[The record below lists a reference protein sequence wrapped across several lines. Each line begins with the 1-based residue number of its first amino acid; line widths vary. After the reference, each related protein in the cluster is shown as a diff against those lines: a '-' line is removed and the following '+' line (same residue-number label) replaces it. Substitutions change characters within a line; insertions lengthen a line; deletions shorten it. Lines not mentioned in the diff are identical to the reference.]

1 MAEPRALTV
10 PQRAAQARGRELR
23 RLLADPLVLIAA
35 LAIQALLLIFIVWP
49 LIRVVVVSATRD
61 GVISF
66 DVYREQLRSW
76 YVQRAIW
83 NSLLVG
89 VLTAAASVAVGF
101 AYAYTLARTAA
112 PLKRLLHILAIL
124 PIVSPPFVSSIAII
138 LLFGRGGIITSGL
151 LGLQDF
157 NIYGLKGLL
166 LAQVMTFAP
175 VAYLVLRGVLEGI
188 DPTLED
194 AALNLGS
201 ARWTTFRRVLLPLAV
216 PGITSA
222 FLVVFIE
229 SLADFGNPLLLAG
242 SAFPVLSVQA
252 YLQITGMF
260 NLQAGAALSVLLL
273 IPSVGAFLA
282 YRAAIGRRRYVTV
295 TGKPGRSS
303 LKATSPLATWLLFGV
318 AGLVAAVVVM
328 FYGVILVGAL
338 ARTWGVDNR
347 PSLEALHYVLSV
359 GADTIKDTL
368 TIAVVSTPVSG
379 LLGMV
384 IAFLVVR
391 KRFPGRG
398 SLELTSLLN
407 FALPGTVVGIGYILA
422 FNQRPLLLTG
432 TMLIL
437 VACFVFRYVP
447 VGIQSGMAVL
457 RQIDPAIEEAAQNLG
472 ASSAVTFWRVTLP
485 LIRPAFFSALV
496 FAFVRAMTA
505 ISAAVFLVSANWNLM
520 TVQILSEIGSGRYNA
535 AAAYSMILLAMVVA
549 AIGVIGL
556 LLRRGYSPVQGRF
569 L

>member
-1 MAEPRALTV
+1 MAGSETVAGRAV
-10 PQRAAQARGRELR
+10 RQRVDLR
-23 RLLADPLVLIAA
+23 RLLADPVVLATA
-35 LAIQALLLIFIVWP
+35 VAIQILLLVFIVWP
-49 LIRVVVVSATRD
+49 LVRVAVVSVVRD
-61 GVISF
+61 GAPSF
-66 DVYREQLRSW
+66 TAYEEQLRSW
-76 YVQRAIW
+76 YVQRAVW

-89 VLTAAASVAVGF
+89 VLTAGVSSVLGF
-101 AYAYTLARTAA
+101 AYAYTLVRTAV
-112 PLKRLLHILAIL
+112 PLKRLLHVLAIL

-138 LLFGRGGIITSGL
+138 LLFGRGGVITSGL
-151 LGLQDF
+151 LGLRDF
-157 NIYGLKGLL
+157 NIYGFKGLL

-194 AALNLGS
+194 AALNLG
-201 ARWTTFRRVLLPLAV
+201 APRLTVFRRVTMPLAV
-216 PGITSA
+216 PGLAGA

-242 SAFPVLSVQA
+242 SAFPILSVQA

-273 IPSVGAFLA
+273 VPSIAAFFA
-282 YRAAIGRRRYVTV
+282 YRAIIGRRRYVTV

-303 LKATSPLATWLLFGV
+303 LKATSAAATWVLFAV
-318 AGLVAAVVVM
+318 TAAVAAVVVM
-328 FYGVILVGAL
+328 FYAVIVVGAL

-347 PSLEALHYVLSV
+347 PSLEALRYVLSV
-359 GADTIKDTL
+359 GRETITDTL
-368 TIAVVSTPVSG
+368 AIAVTSTPVSG
-379 LLGMV
+379 LLGMI
-384 IAFLVVR
+384 IAFLIVR

-398 SLELTSLLN
+398 TLELTSLLN

-432 TMLIL
+432 TMAIL

-447 VGIQSGMAVL
+447 VGIQSGIAVL
-457 RQIDPAIEEAAQNLG
+457 RQIDPSIEEAAQNLG
-472 ASSAVTFWRVTLP
+472 ASSAQTFRRVTLP
-485 LIRPAFFSALV
+485 LVRPAFFSALV

-520 TVQILSEIGSGRYNA
+520 TVQILSEVGSGRYNA
-535 AAAYSMILLAMVVA
+535 AAAYSIVLLAIVVA

>member
-1 MAEPRALTV
+1 MAGTEIVIASSSRKGGAV
-10 PQRAAQARGRELR
+10 Q
-23 RLLADPLVLIAA
+23 RLLADPLVLAAA
-35 LAIQALLLIFIVWP
+35 LVIQALLLLFIVWP
-49 LIRVVVVSATRD
+49 LIRVVVVSVTRD
-61 GVISF
+61 GVVSLGA
-66 DVYREQLRSW
+66 YEEQLRSW
-76 YVQRAIW
+76 YVQRAVW

-89 VLTAAASVAVGF
+89 VCTAAVSVGLGF
-101 AYAYTLARTAA
+101 VYAYTLVRTTV
-112 PLKRLLHILAIL
+112 PFKRVLHLLAIL

-138 LLFGRGGIITSGL
+138 LLFGRGGVITAGL

-157 NIYGLKGLL
+157 TIYGFKGLL

-194 AALNLGS
+194 AALDLGA
-201 ARWTTFRRVLLPLAV
+201 ARWTVFRRVTLPLAV

-260 NLQAGAALSVLLL
+260 NLQAGAALAVLLL
-273 IPSVGAFLA
+273 IPSVGAFLV
-282 YRAAIGRRRYVTV
+282 YRAIVGRRRYVTV

-303 LKATSPLATWLLFGV
+303 LKVTSPAATWLLFGV
-318 AGLVAAVVVM
+318 TLAVAALVVM
-328 FYGVILVGAL
+328 FYTVILVGAL

-347 PSLEALHYVLSV
+347 PSLEALRYVLTV
-359 GADTIKDTL
+359 GTDTIKDTL
-368 TIAVVSTPVSG
+368 AIAVVATPISG

-384 IAFLVVR
+384 VAYLVVR

-398 SLELTSLLN
+398 ALELTSLLN

-447 VGIQSGMAVL
+447 VGIQSGIAVL

-472 ASSAVTFWRVTLP
+472 ASSAQTFRRVTLP
-485 LIRPAFFSALV
+485 LLRPAFFSALV

-520 TVQILSEIGSGRYNA
+520 TVQILSEVGSGRYNA
-535 AAAYSMILLAMVVA
+535 AAAYSIVLLTIVVA

-556 LLRRGYSPVQGRF
+556 ALRRGYSPVQGRF

>member
-1 MAEPRALTV
+1 MIAQGAAPGHPARPRGAW
-10 PQRAAQARGRELR
+10 R
-23 RLLADPLVLIAA
+23 RLAADPAVLAAA
-35 LAIQALLLIFIVWP
+35 LAIQVLLLVFIVWP
-49 LIRVVVVSATRD
+49 LVRVVVVSLTPGGLWSTAA
-61 GVISF
+61 
-66 DVYREQLRSW
+66 YAEQLRSW
-76 YVQRAIW
+76 YIQRAVV

-89 VLTAAASVAVGF
+89 VLTAGVSVVLGF
-101 AYAYTLARTAA
+101 AYAYTLVRTAV
-112 PLKRLLHILAIL
+112 PLRRLLHLLAIL

-138 LLFGRGGIITSGL
+138 LLFGRGGIITSGV

-157 NIYGLKGLL
+157 NIYGFKGLL

-175 VAYLVLRGVLEGI
+175 VAYLILRGVLEGI

-194 AALNLGS
+194 AALNLG
-201 ARWTTFRRVLLPLAV
+201 AGRLTVFRRVLLPLAT
-216 PGITSA
+216 PGIASA

-242 SAFPVLSVQA
+242 SAFPILSVQA

-260 NLQAGAALSVLLL
+260 NLPAGAALSVLLL
-273 IPSVGAFLA
+273 APSIAAFLI
-282 YRAAIGRRRYVTV
+282 YRAIVGRRRYVTI

-303 LKATSPLATWLLFGV
+303 LKATSPLTTGLLFATTALM
-318 AGLVAAVVVM
+318 AGLVVLFYAVIAA
-328 FYGVILVGAL
+328 GAL

-347 PSLEALHYVLSV
+347 PSLDALRYVLSV
-359 GADTIKDTL
+359 GGETIRDTL
-368 TIAVVSTPVSG
+368 TIAVTATPVSG

-384 IAFLVVR
+384 VAFLVVR
-391 KRFPGRG
+391 RRFPGRG
-398 SLELTSLLN
+398 VLEMTSLLN

-447 VGIQSGMAVL
+447 VGIQSGIAVL

-472 ASSAVTFWRVTLP
+472 ASSALTFRRVTLP
-485 LIRPAFFSALV
+485 LVRPAFFSALV

-520 TVQILSEIGSGRYNA
+520 TVQILSEVGSGRYNA
-535 AAAYSMILLAMVVA
+535 AAAYSMVLLAIVVA
-549 AIGVIGL
+549 AIAAIGL

>member
-1 MAEPRALTV
+1 MAESGALTG
-10 PQRAAQARGRELR
+10 RAARQRVELR
-23 RLLADPLVLIAA
+23 RLLADPLVLAA
-35 LAIQALLLIFIVWP
+35 AIGIQLLLLVFIVWP
-49 LIRVVVVSATRD
+49 LVRVAIVSVVRD
-61 GVISF
+61 GVPSF
-66 DVYREQLRSW
+66 TAYQEQVRSW
-76 YVQRAIW
+76 YVQRALW

-89 VLTAAASVAVGF
+89 VLTAGISIVLGF
-101 AYAYTLARTAA
+101 VYAYTLVRTAV
-112 PLKRLLHILAIL
+112 PLKRLLHVLAIL

-151 LGLQDF
+151 LGLRDF
-157 NIYGLKGLL
+157 NIYGFKGLL

-194 AALNLGS
+194 AALNLGA
-201 ARWTTFRRVLLPLAV
+201 ARLSVFRRVTLPLAV
-216 PGITSA
+216 PGLAGA

-242 SAFPVLSVQA
+242 SAFPILSVQA

-273 IPSVGAFLA
+273 VPSIAAFLA
-282 YRAAIGRRRYVTV
+282 YRAVIGRRRYVTV

-303 LKATSPLATWLLFGV
+303 LKATSPAATWVLF
-318 AGLVAAVVVM
+318 ATTAATAAVVIM
-328 FYGVILVGAL
+328 FYAVIVVGAL

-347 PSLEALHYVLSV
+347 PSLEALRYVLSV
-359 GADTIKDTL
+359 GRETIKDTL
-368 TIAVVSTPVSG
+368 AIAIASTPVSG
-379 LLGMV
+379 LLGMI
-384 IAFLVVR
+384 IAFLIVR

-398 SLELTSLLN
+398 TLELTSLLN

-432 TMLIL
+432 TMAIL
-437 VACFVFRYVP
+437 VACFIFRYVP
-447 VGIQSGMAVL
+447 VGIQSGIAVL
-457 RQIDPAIEEAAQNLG
+457 RQIDPSIEEAAQNLG
-472 ASSAVTFWRVTLP
+472 ASSAATFRRVTLP
-485 LIRPAFFSALV
+485 LVRPAFFSALV

-520 TVQILSEIGSGRYNA
+520 TVQILSEVGSGRYNA
-535 AAAYSMILLAMVVA
+535 AAAYSIVLLAIVVA

>member
-1 MAEPRALTV
+1 MAGARALM
-10 PQRAAQARGRELR
+10 PPPSRARSDWR
-23 RLLADPLVLIAA
+23 RLLADPLVLAA
-35 LAIQALLLIFIVWP
+35 AIAIQVLLLLFIVWP
-49 LIRVVVVSATRD
+49 LVRVFIVSFTRD
-61 GVISF
+61 GALALG
-66 DVYREQLRSW
+66 VYQDQLASW
-76 YVQRAIW
+76 YVRRAVW
-83 NSLLVG
+83 NSLMVG
-89 VLTAAASVAVGF
+89 ILTASASVVLGF
-101 AYAYTLARTAA
+101 AYAYTLVRTAV
-112 PLKRLLHILAIL
+112 PFKRLFHILAIL

-138 LLFGRGGIITSGL
+138 LLFGRGGVITSGL
-151 LGLQDF
+151 LRLHDF
-157 NIYGLKGLL
+157 NIYGFKGLM

-175 VAYLVLRGVLEGI
+175 VAYLVLRGILEGI

-194 AALNLGS
+194 AALNLG
-201 ARWTTFRRVLLPLAV
+201 APRRTVFSRVMLPLAV

-273 IPSVGAFLA
+273 IPSVAAFLI
-282 YRAAIGRRRYVTV
+282 YRAIIGRRRYVTV

-303 LKATSPLATWLLFGV
+303 LKATSPLATWLLFAAT
-318 AGLVAAVVVM
+318 AGLAGMVVL
-328 FYGVILVGAL
+328 FYSVIVVGAL

-347 PSLEALHYVLSV
+347 PSLEALHYVLS
-359 GADTIKDTL
+359 GGLETIKDTL
-368 TIAVVSTPVSG
+368 IIAVTSTPISG
-379 LLGMV
+379 LLGMI

-398 SLELTSLLN
+398 ALELTSLLN

-432 TMLIL
+432 TMTVL

-447 VGIQSGMAVL
+447 VGIQSGIAVL
-457 RQIDPAIEEAAQNLG
+457 RQIDPSIEEAAQNLG
-472 ASSAVTFWRVTLP
+472 ASSALTFRRVTLP

-520 TVQILSEIGSGRYNA
+520 TVQILSEVGSGRYNA
-535 AAAYSMILLAMVVA
+535 AAAYSLVLLAIVVA

>member
-1 MAEPRALTV
+1 MAEAGALTAGP
-10 PQRAAQARGRELR
+10 PQRSQEWR
-23 RLLADPLVLIAA
+23 RLLADPMVLLAAVLIQVA
-35 LAIQALLLIFIVWP
+35 LLIFIVWP
-49 LIRVVVVSATRD
+49 LLRVLIVSLTPGGAFSLD
-61 GVISF
+61 A
-66 DVYREQLRSW
+66 YRAQLSSW
-76 YVQRAIW
+76 YVQRAVS

-101 AYAYTLARTAA
+101 AYAYTLVRTAV
-112 PLKRLLHILAIL
+112 PLRRLLHLLAIL

-151 LGLQDF
+151 LGLRDF
-157 NIYGLKGLL
+157 HIYGFKGLL

-194 AALNLGS
+194 AALNLG
-201 ARWTTFRRVLLPLAV
+201 AGRATVFRRVTLPLAV

-273 IPSVGAFLA
+273 LPSVAAFLL
-282 YRAAIGRRRYVTV
+282 YRLVVGRRRYVTV

-303 LKATSPLATWLLFGV
+303 LKATSPVATWILFGLT
-318 AGLVAAVVVM
+318 ALFASVVVM
-328 FYGVILVGAL
+328 FYAVIVVGAF

-347 PSLEALHYVLSV
+347 PSLEAMRYVVSV
-359 GADTIKDTL
+359 GWETIKDTL
-368 TIAVVSTPVSG
+368 AIAVTSTPISG
-379 LLGMV
+379 LLGMA

-391 KRFPGRG
+391 RRFPGRG
-398 SLELTSLLN
+398 GLELTSLLN

-432 TMLIL
+432 TMAIL

-447 VGIQSGMAVL
+447 VGIQAGIAVL

-472 ASSAVTFWRVTLP
+472 ASSALTFRRVTLP
-485 LIRPAFFSALV
+485 LVRPAFFSALV

-520 TVQILSEIGSGRYNA
+520 TVQILSEVGSGRYNA
-535 AAAYSMILLAMVVA
+535 AAAYSLVLLGIVVA
-549 AIGVIGL
+549 AIGTIGL
-556 LLRRGYSPVQGRF
+556 LLRGGYSPVQGRF

>member
-1 MAEPRALTV
+1 M
-10 PQRAAQARGRELR
+10 
-23 RLLADPLVLIAA
+23 LLAAA
-35 LAIQALLLIFIVWP
+35 LIQTALLIFIVWP
-49 LIRVVVVSATRD
+49 LVRVVIVSVTLKGEFSLDA
-61 GVISF
+61 
-66 DVYREQLRSW
+66 YQAQLRSW
-76 YVQRAIW
+76 YVQRAVF

-89 VLTAAASVAVGF
+89 VLTAGASVVLGF
-101 AYAYTLARTAA
+101 AYAYTLVRTAV
-112 PLKRLLHILAIL
+112 PFKRLFHLLAIL

-151 LGLQDF
+151 LGLMDF
-157 NIYGLKGLL
+157 NIYGFKGLL
-166 LAQVMTFAP
+166 LAQIMTFAP
-175 VAYLVLRGVLEGI
+175 VAYLVIRGVLEGI

-194 AALNLGS
+194 AGLNLG
-201 ARWTTFRRVLLPLAV
+201 AGRATVFRRVMLPLAV
-216 PGITSA
+216 PGIASA

-260 NLQAGAALSVLLL
+260 NLPAGAALSVLLL
-273 IPSVGAFLA
+273 IPSIAAFLV
-282 YRAAIGRRRYVTV
+282 YRAIVGRRRYITI

-303 LKATSPLATWLLFGV
+303 LKGTSRVATWMLFGV
-318 AGLVAAVVVM
+318 TTAVAVLVVLFYAVIV
-328 FYGVILVGAL
+328 VGAF
-338 ARTWGVDNR
+338 ARTWGVDNT
-347 PSLEALHYVLSV
+347 PSLEALRYVLSV
-359 GADTIKDTL
+359 GLKTIKDTL
-368 TIAVVSTPVSG
+368 IIAVVTTPISG
-379 LLGMV
+379 LLGMT

-391 KRFPGRG
+391 RRFPGRAG
-398 SLELTSLLN
+398 LELTSLLN
-407 FALPGTVVGIGYILA
+407 FALPGTVIGIGYILV

-432 TMLIL
+432 TMFIL

-447 VGIQSGMAVL
+447 VGIQAGIAVL

-472 ASSAVTFWRVTLP
+472 ASSALTFRRVTLP

-505 ISAAVFLVSANWNLM
+505 VSAAVFLVSADWNLM

-535 AAAYSMILLAMVVA
+535 AAAYSLVLVTIVVA
-549 AIGVIGL
+549 AVGMIGL
-556 LLRRGYSPVQGRF
+556 VLRGGYSPVQGRF

>member
-1 MAEPRALTV
+1 GAAPGHPARPRGAW
-10 PQRAAQARGRELR
+10 R
-23 RLLADPLVLIAA
+23 RLAADPAVLAAA
-35 LAIQALLLIFIVWP
+35 LAIQVLLLVFIVWP
-49 LIRVVVVSATRD
+49 LVRVVVVSLTPGGLWSTAA
-61 GVISF
+61 
-66 DVYREQLRSW
+66 YAEQLRSW
-76 YVQRAIW
+76 YIQRAVV

-89 VLTAAASVAVGF
+89 VLTAGVSVVLGF
-101 AYAYTLARTAA
+101 AYAYTLVRTAV
-112 PLKRLLHILAIL
+112 PLRRLLHLLAIL

-138 LLFGRGGIITSGL
+138 LLFGRGGIITSGV

-157 NIYGLKGLL
+157 NIYGFKGLL

-175 VAYLVLRGVLEGI
+175 VAYLILRGVLEGI

-194 AALNLGS
+194 AALNLG
-201 ARWTTFRRVLLPLAV
+201 AGRLTVFRRVLLPLAT
-216 PGITSA
+216 PGIASA

-242 SAFPVLSVQA
+242 SAFPILSVQA

-260 NLQAGAALSVLLL
+260 NLPAGAALSVLLL
-273 IPSVGAFLA
+273 APSIAAFLI
-282 YRAAIGRRRYVTV
+282 YRAIVGRRRYVTI

-303 LKATSPLATWLLFGV
+303 LKATSPLTTGLLFATTALM
-318 AGLVAAVVVM
+318 AGLVVLFYAVIAA
-328 FYGVILVGAL
+328 GAL

-347 PSLEALHYVLSV
+347 PSLDALRYVLSV
-359 GADTIKDTL
+359 GGETIRDTL
-368 TIAVVSTPVSG
+368 TIAVTATPVSG

-384 IAFLVVR
+384 VAFLVVR
-391 KRFPGRG
+391 RRFPGRG
-398 SLELTSLLN
+398 VLEMTSLLN

-447 VGIQSGMAVL
+447 VGIQSGIAVL

-472 ASSAVTFWRVTLP
+472 ASSALTFRRVTLP
-485 LIRPAFFSALV
+485 LVRPAFFSALV

-520 TVQILSEIGSGRYNA
+520 TVQILSEVGSGRYNA
-535 AAAYSMILLAMVVA
+535 AAAYSMVLLAIVVA
-549 AIGVIGL
+549 AIAAIGL

>member
-1 MAEPRALTV
+1 MAESGALTG
-10 PQRAAQARGRELR
+10 RAARQRVELR
-23 RLLADPLVLIAA
+23 RLLADPLVLAA
-35 LAIQALLLIFIVWP
+35 AIGIQLLLLVFIVWP
-49 LIRVVVVSATRD
+49 LVRVAIVSVVRD
-61 GVISF
+61 GVPSF
-66 DVYREQLRSW
+66 TVYQEQVRSW
-76 YVQRAIW
+76 YVQRALW

-89 VLTAAASVAVGF
+89 VLTAGISIVLGF
-101 AYAYTLARTAA
+101 VYAYTLVRTAV
-112 PLKRLLHILAIL
+112 PLKRLLHVLAIL

-151 LGLQDF
+151 LGLRDF
-157 NIYGLKGLL
+157 NIYGFKGLL

-194 AALNLGS
+194 AALNLGA
-201 ARWTTFRRVLLPLAV
+201 ARLSVFRRVTLPLAV
-216 PGITSA
+216 PGLAGA

-242 SAFPVLSVQA
+242 SAFPILSVQA

-273 IPSVGAFLA
+273 VPSIAAFLA
-282 YRAAIGRRRYVTV
+282 YRAVIGRRRYVTV

-303 LKATSPLATWLLFGV
+303 LKATSPAATWVLF
-318 AGLVAAVVVM
+318 ATTAATAAVVIM
-328 FYGVILVGAL
+328 FYAVIVVGAL

-347 PSLEALHYVLSV
+347 PSLEALRYVLSV
-359 GADTIKDTL
+359 GRETIKDTL
-368 TIAVVSTPVSG
+368 AIAITSTPVSG
-379 LLGMV
+379 LLGMI
-384 IAFLVVR
+384 IAFLIVR

-398 SLELTSLLN
+398 TLELTSLLN

-432 TMLIL
+432 TMAIL
-437 VACFVFRYVP
+437 VACFIFRYVP
-447 VGIQSGMAVL
+447 VGIQSGIAVL
-457 RQIDPAIEEAAQNLG
+457 RQIDPSIEEAAQNLG
-472 ASSAVTFWRVTLP
+472 ASSAATFRRVTLP
-485 LIRPAFFSALV
+485 LVRPAFFSALV

-520 TVQILSEIGSGRYNA
+520 TVQILSEVGSGRYNA
-535 AAAYSMILLAMVVA
+535 AAAYSIVLLAIVVA

>member
-1 MAEPRALTV
+1 MAGTDALITPHV
-10 PQRAAQARGRELR
+10 RKGSEIR
-23 RLLADPLVLIAA
+23 RLLADPLVLGV
-35 LAIQALLLIFIVWP
+35 AIVIQVLLLVFIVWP

-61 GVISF
+61 GLFSL
-66 DVYREQLRSW
+66 DAYAEQLRSW
-76 YVQRAIW
+76 YVQRAVW

-89 VLTAAASVAVGF
+89 VCTAAASVGLGF
-101 AYAYTLARTAA
+101 AYAYTLVRTAV
-112 PLKRLLHILAIL
+112 PLKRVLHVLAIL

-151 LGLQDF
+151 LGLRDF
-157 NIYGLKGLL
+157 NIYGFKGLL

-194 AALNLGS
+194 AALNLGA
-201 ARWTTFRRVLLPLAV
+201 ARSTVFRRVTLPLAV
-216 PGITSA
+216 PGVTSA

-260 NLQAGAALSVLLL
+260 NLRAGAALSVLLL
-273 IPSVGAFLA
+273 IPSVAAFLI
-282 YRAAIGRRRYVTV
+282 YRAIIGRRRYVTV

-303 LKATSPLATWLLFGV
+303 LKATSPGAKWLLFGV
-318 AGLVAAVVVM
+318 TLAVAALVVM
-328 FYGVILVGAL
+328 FYAVIVVGAL

-347 PSLEALHYVLSV
+347 PSLDALRYVLSV
-359 GADTIKDTL
+359 GMDTIKDTL
-368 TIAVVSTPVSG
+368 AIAVVSTPVSG
-379 LLGMV
+379 LLGMI

-398 SLELTSLLN
+398 ALELTSLLN

-432 TMLIL
+432 TMVIL
-437 VACFVFRYVP
+437 MACFVFRYVP
-447 VGIQSGMAVL
+447 VGIQSGIAVL

-472 ASSAVTFWRVTLP
+472 ASSALTFRRVTLP

-520 TVQILSEIGSGRYNA
+520 TVQILSEVGSGRYNA
-535 AAAYSMILLAMVVA
+535 AAAYSIVLLGIVIS
-549 AIGVIGL
+549 AIGIIGL

>member
-1 MAEPRALTV
+1 MDGSAALPAT
-10 PQRAAQARGRELR
+10 PSGSGAQLR
-23 RLLADPLVLIAA
+23 RLLADPMVLLAA
-35 LAIQALLLIFIVWP
+35 ILIQGALLVFIVWP
-49 LIRVVVVSATRD
+49 LVRVLIVSLTPGGVFSLEAYRD
-61 GVISF
+61 
-66 DVYREQLRSW
+66 QLRSW
-76 YVQRAIW
+76 YVQRAVL
-83 NSLLVG
+83 NSLVVG
-89 VLTAAASVAVGF
+89 TLTAAASVVLGF
-101 AYAYTLARTAA
+101 AYAYTVVRTAV
-112 PLKRLLHILAIL
+112 PMKRLFHILAIL

-138 LLFGRGGIITSGL
+138 LLFGRGGIVTSGL
-151 LGLQDF
+151 LGLRDF
-157 NIYGLKGLL
+157 NIYGFKGLL

-194 AALNLGS
+194 AALNLGA
-201 ARWTTFRRVLLPLAV
+201 ARLSVFRRVTLPLAV
-216 PGITSA
+216 PGLAGA

-242 SAFPVLSVQA
+242 SAFPILSVQA

-273 IPSVGAFLA
+273 VPSIAAFLA
-282 YRAAIGRRRYVTV
+282 YRAVIGRRRYVTV

-303 LKATSPLATWLLFGV
+303 LKATSPAATWVLF
-318 AGLVAAVVVM
+318 ATTAATAAVVIM
-328 FYGVILVGAL
+328 FYAVIVVGAL

-347 PSLEALHYVLSV
+347 PSLEALRYVLSV
-359 GADTIKDTL
+359 GRETIKDTL
-368 TIAVVSTPVSG
+368 AIAISSTPVSG
-379 LLGMV
+379 LLGMI
-384 IAFLVVR
+384 IAFLIVR

-398 SLELTSLLN
+398 TIELTSLLN

-432 TMLIL
+432 TMAIL
-437 VACFVFRYVP
+437 VACFIFRYVP
-447 VGIQSGMAVL
+447 VGIQSGIAVL
-457 RQIDPAIEEAAQNLG
+457 RQIDPSIEEAAQNLG
-472 ASSAVTFWRVTLP
+472 ASSAATFRRVTLP
-485 LIRPAFFSALV
+485 LVRPAFFSALV

-520 TVQILSEIGSGRYNA
+520 TVQILSEVGSGRYNA
-535 AAAYSMILLAMVVA
+535 AAAYSIVLLGIVIS
-549 AIGVIGL
+549 AIGIIGL

>member
-1 MAEPRALTV
+1 
-10 PQRAAQARGRELR
+10 
-23 RLLADPLVLIAA
+23 LAAA
-35 LAIQALLLIFIVWP
+35 LAIQVLLLVFIVWP
-49 LIRVVVVSATRD
+49 LVRVVVVSLTPGGLWSTAA
-61 GVISF
+61 
-66 DVYREQLRSW
+66 YAEQLRSW
-76 YVQRAIW
+76 YIQRAVV

-89 VLTAAASVAVGF
+89 VLTAGVSVVLGF
-101 AYAYTLARTAA
+101 AYAYTLVRTAV
-112 PLKRLLHILAIL
+112 PLRRLLHLLAIL

-138 LLFGRGGIITSGL
+138 LLFGRGGIITSGV

-157 NIYGLKGLL
+157 NIYGFKGLL

-175 VAYLVLRGVLEGI
+175 VAYLILRGVLEGI

-194 AALNLGS
+194 AALNLG
-201 ARWTTFRRVLLPLAV
+201 AGRLTVFRRVLLPLAT
-216 PGITSA
+216 PGIASA

-242 SAFPVLSVQA
+242 SAFPILSVQA

-260 NLQAGAALSVLLL
+260 NLPAGAALSVLLL
-273 IPSVGAFLA
+273 APSIAAFLI
-282 YRAAIGRRRYVTV
+282 YRAIVGRRRYVTI

-303 LKATSPLATWLLFGV
+303 LKATSPLTTGLLFATTALM
-318 AGLVAAVVVM
+318 AGLVVLFYAVIAA
-328 FYGVILVGAL
+328 GAL

-347 PSLEALHYVLSV
+347 PSLDALRYVLSV
-359 GADTIKDTL
+359 GGETIRDTL
-368 TIAVVSTPVSG
+368 TIAVTATPVSG

-384 IAFLVVR
+384 VAFLVVR
-391 KRFPGRG
+391 RRFPGRG
-398 SLELTSLLN
+398 VLEMTSLLN

-447 VGIQSGMAVL
+447 VGIQSGIAVL

-472 ASSAVTFWRVTLP
+472 ASSALTFRRVTLP
-485 LIRPAFFSALV
+485 LVRPAFFSALV

-520 TVQILSEIGSGRYNA
+520 TVQILSEVGSGRYNA
-535 AAAYSMILLAMVVA
+535 AAAYSMVLLAIVVA
-549 AIGVIGL
+549 AIAAIGL

>member
-1 MAEPRALTV
+1 MAGRDDLST
-10 PQRAAQARGRELR
+10 PQIRKGSEIR
-23 RLLADPLVLIAA
+23 RLLADPLVLGV
-35 LAIQALLLIFIVWP
+35 AIVIQVLLLLFIVWP
-49 LIRVVVVSATRD
+49 LLRVVAVSATRD
-61 GVISF
+61 GLFSL
-66 DVYREQLRSW
+66 DAYAEQLRSW
-76 YVQRAIW
+76 YVQRAVW

-89 VLTAAASVAVGF
+89 VCTAAASVGLGF
-101 AYAYTLARTAA
+101 AYAYTLVRTAV
-112 PLKRLLHILAIL
+112 PLKRLLHLLAIL

-138 LLFGRGGIITSGL
+138 LLFGRGGVITSGL

-157 NIYGLKGLL
+157 NIYGFKGLL
-166 LAQVMTFAP
+166 LAQVTTFAP

-194 AALNLGS
+194 AALNLGA
-201 ARWTTFRRVLLPLAV
+201 ARSTVFRRVTLPLAV

-260 NLQAGAALSVLLL
+260 NLRAGAALAVLLL
-273 IPSVGAFLA
+273 IPSVAAFLI
-282 YRAAIGRRRYVTV
+282 YRAIIGGRRYVTV

-303 LKATSPLATWLLFGV
+303 LKATSPGATWLLFGV
-318 AGLVAAVVVM
+318 TLAVAALVVM
-328 FYGVILVGAL
+328 FYAVIVVGAL

-347 PSLEALHYVLSV
+347 PSLDALRYVLNV
-359 GADTIKDTL
+359 GMDTIKDTL

-379 LLGMV
+379 LLGMI

-398 SLELTSLLN
+398 ALELTSLLN

-432 TMLIL
+432 TMAIL

-447 VGIQSGMAVL
+447 VGIQSGIAVL

-472 ASSAVTFWRVTLP
+472 ASSALTFRRVTLP

-520 TVQILSEIGSGRYNA
+520 TVQILSEVGSGRYNA
-535 AAAYSMILLAMVVA
+535 AAAYSIVLLGIVIS
-549 AIGVIGL
+549 AIGIIGL

>member
-1 MAEPRALTV
+1 MAGTDGLITPHVRKGSEI
-10 PQRAAQARGRELR
+10 R
-23 RLLADPLVLIAA
+23 RLLADPLVLGV
-35 LAIQALLLIFIVWP
+35 AIVIQVLLLVFIVWP
-49 LIRVVVVSATRD
+49 LLRVVVVSATRD
-61 GVISF
+61 GLFSL
-66 DVYREQLRSW
+66 DAYAEQLRSW
-76 YVQRAIW
+76 YVQRAVW

-89 VLTAAASVAVGF
+89 VCTAAASVGLGF
-101 AYAYTLARTAA
+101 AYAYTLVRTAV
-112 PLKRLLHILAIL
+112 PLKRVLHVLAIL

-151 LGLQDF
+151 LGLRDF
-157 NIYGLKGLL
+157 NIYGFKGLL

-194 AALNLGS
+194 AALNLGA
-201 ARWTTFRRVLLPLAV
+201 ARSTVFRRVTLPLAV
-216 PGITSA
+216 PGVTSA

-260 NLQAGAALSVLLL
+260 NLRAGAALSVLLL
-273 IPSVGAFLA
+273 IPSVAAFLI
-282 YRAAIGRRRYVTV
+282 YRAIIGRRRYVTV

-303 LKATSPLATWLLFGV
+303 LKATSPGAKWLLFGV
-318 AGLVAAVVVM
+318 TLAVAALVVM
-328 FYGVILVGAL
+328 FYAVIVVGAL

-347 PSLEALHYVLSV
+347 PSLDALRYVLSV
-359 GADTIKDTL
+359 GMDTIKDTL
-368 TIAVVSTPVSG
+368 AIAVVSTPVSG
-379 LLGMV
+379 LLGMI

-398 SLELTSLLN
+398 ALELTSLLN

-432 TMLIL
+432 TMVIL
-437 VACFVFRYVP
+437 MACFVFRYVP
-447 VGIQSGMAVL
+447 VGIQSGIAVL

-472 ASSAVTFWRVTLP
+472 ASSALTFRRVTLP

-520 TVQILSEIGSGRYNA
+520 TVQILSEVGSGRYNA
-535 AAAYSMILLAMVVA
+535 AAAYSIVLLGIVIS
-549 AIGVIGL
+549 AIGIIGL

>member
-1 MAEPRALTV
+1 MVGPSAVTSTTAARA
-10 PQRAAQARGRELR
+10 GGEIR
-23 RLLADPLVLIAA
+23 RLLADPLVLAAA
-35 LAIQALLLIFIVWP
+35 LAIQILLLIFIVWP
-49 LIRVVVVSATRD
+49 LVRVAYVSLVRGGELTLAA
-61 GVISF
+61 
-66 DVYREQLRSW
+66 YAAQLGSW
-76 YVQRAIW
+76 YVQRAVW

-89 VLTAAASVAVGF
+89 VLTAAASVIVGF
-101 AYAYTLARTAA
+101 AYAYTLVRTAV
-112 PLKRLLHILAIL
+112 PLKRVLHLLAIL

-138 LLFGRGGIITSGL
+138 LLFGRGGVITSGL

-157 NIYGLKGLL
+157 NIYGVKGLL

-194 AALNLGS
+194 AALNLGA
-201 ARWTTFRRVLLPLAV
+201 ARLTVFRRVTLPLAV

-273 IPSVGAFLA
+273 VPSVVAFLL
-282 YRAAIGRRRYVTV
+282 YRAIIGRRRFVTV

-303 LKATSPLATWLLFGV
+303 LKATSRAATWVLFAVTAAV
-318 AGLVAAVVVM
+318 AGVVVM
-328 FYGVILVGAL
+328 FYAVIVVGAL

-359 GADTIKDTL
+359 GGDTIKDTL
-368 TIAVVSTPVSG
+368 LIAVTSTPISG

-398 SLELTSLLN
+398 ALEMTSLLN

-447 VGIQSGMAVL
+447 VGIQSGIAVL
-457 RQIDPAIEEAAQNLG
+457 RQIDPSIEEAAQNLG
-472 ASSAVTFWRVTLP
+472 ASSAVTFRRVTLP

-505 ISAAVFLVSANWNLM
+505 ISAAIFLVSANWNLM
-520 TVQILSEIGSGRYNA
+520 TVQILSEVGSGRYNA
-535 AAAYSMILLAMVVA
+535 AAAYSLVLLAIVVA

>member
-1 MAEPRALTV
+1 MGPHD
-10 PQRAAQARGRELR
+10 AAGREPGRPRREWR
-23 RLLADPLVLIAA
+23 RLLADPVVLAVAA
-35 LAIQALLLIFIVWP
+35 AIQVLLLIFIVWP
-49 LIRVVVVSATRD
+49 LVRVVVVSLTPGGAWSA
-61 GVISF
+61 GA
-66 DVYREQLRSW
+66 YAEQLRSW
-76 YVQRAIW
+76 YIQRAVV
-83 NSLLVG
+83 NSLVVG
-89 VLTAAASVAVGF
+89 LLTAGASVVLGF
-101 AYAYTLARTAA
+101 AYAYTLVRTAV

-138 LLFGRGGIITSGL
+138 LLFGRGGVITSGL
-151 LGLQDF
+151 LGLRDF
-157 NIYGLKGLL
+157 TIYGFKGLL

-175 VAYLVLRGVLEGI
+175 VAYLILRGVLEGI

-194 AALNLGS
+194 AALNLGAS
-201 ARWTTFRRVLLPLAV
+201 RTTVFRRVMLPLAV

-242 SAFPVLSVQA
+242 SAFPILSVQA

-260 NLQAGAALSVLLL
+260 NLPAGAALSVLLL
-273 IPSVGAFLA
+273 IPSAAAFLV
-282 YRAAIGRRRYVTV
+282 YRVITGSRRYVTV

-303 LKATSPLATWLLFGV
+303 LKATSRLATWLLFGV
-318 AGLVAAVVVM
+318 TLLMAALVVM
-328 FYGVILVGAL
+328 FYAVITVGAL

-347 PSLEALHYVLSV
+347 PSLDALRYVLSV
-359 GADTIKDTL
+359 GGETIRDTL
-368 TIAVVSTPVSG
+368 AIAVTATPVSG

-398 SLELTSLLN
+398 ALELTSLLN

-422 FNQRPLLLTG
+422 FNQRPFLLTG

-447 VGIQSGMAVL
+447 VGIQSGIAVL

-472 ASSAVTFWRVTLP
+472 ASSALTFRRVTLP
-485 LIRPAFFSALV
+485 LVRPAFFSALV

-520 TVQILSEIGSGRYNA
+520 TVQILSEVGAGRYNA
-535 AAAYSMILLAMVVA
+535 AAAYSMVLLAIVVA
-549 AIGVIGL
+549 AIAAIGL
-556 LLRRGYSPVQGRF
+556 VLRRGYSPVQGRF

>member
-1 MAEPRALTV
+1 M
-10 PQRAAQARGRELR
+10 R
-23 RLLADPLVLIAA
+23 RLLADPLVLGAA
-35 LAIQALLLIFIVWP
+35 VTIQVLLLVFIVWP
-49 LIRVVVVSATRD
+49 LVRVAVVSLARD
-61 GVISF
+61 GALSL
-66 DVYREQLRSW
+66 DAYREQLRSW
-76 YVQRAIW
+76 YVQRAVW

-89 VLTAAASVAVGF
+89 ALTAAASIVLGF
-101 AYAYTLARTAA
+101 AYAYTLVRTAV
-112 PLKRLLHILAIL
+112 PFKRLFHILAIL

-138 LLFGRGGIITSGL
+138 LLFGRGGVITSGV

-157 NIYGLKGLL
+157 NIYGFKGLL

-175 VAYLVLRGVLEGI
+175 VAYLVLRGILEGI

-194 AALNLGS
+194 AALNLGA
-201 ARWTTFRRVLLPLAV
+201 ARLTVFRRVTLPLAV
-216 PGITSA
+216 PGLTSA

-260 NLQAGAALSVLLL
+260 NLRAGAALSVLLL
-273 IPSVGAFLA
+273 IPSIAAFLV
-282 YRAAIGRRRYVTV
+282 YRVVVGRRRYVTV

-303 LKATSPLATWLLFGV
+303 LKATSPAATWLLFGMT
-318 AGLVAAVVVM
+318 ASVAAVVVM
-328 FYGVILVGAL
+328 FYAVILVGAL

-347 PSLEALHYVLSV
+347 PSLDALRYVLSV
-359 GADTIKDTL
+359 GQDTIKDTL
-368 TIAVVSTPVSG
+368 VIAITSTPISG

-384 IAFLVVR
+384 IAFLIVR
-391 KRFPGRG
+391 RRFPGRS

-432 TMLIL
+432 TMFIL
-437 VACFVFRYVP
+437 MACFIFRYVP
-447 VGIQSGMAVL
+447 VGIQSGIAVL

-472 ASSAVTFWRVTLP
+472 ASSATTFRRVTLP
-485 LIRPAFFSALV
+485 LVRPAFFSALV

-520 TVQILSEIGSGRYNA
+520 TVQILSEVGSGRYNA
-535 AAAYSMILLAMVVA
+535 AAAYSIVLLAIVIA
-549 AIGVIGL
+549 AIAVIGL

>member
-1 MAEPRALTV
+1 MANARTLIAGPAPR
-10 PQRAAQARGRELR
+10 GSELR
-23 RLLADPLVLIAA
+23 RLLADPAVLLAAA
-35 LAIQALLLIFIVWP
+35 LIQAALLIFIVWP
-49 LIRVVVVSATRD
+49 LIRVIIVSVAPK
-61 GVISF
+61 GVFSLGAYQ
-66 DVYREQLRSW
+66 VQLRSW
-76 YVQRAIW
+76 YVQRAVV

-89 VLTAAASVAVGF
+89 ALTAAASVALGF
-101 AYAYTLARTAA
+101 AYAYTLVRTAV
-112 PLKRLLHILAIL
+112 PFKRAFHLMAIL

-151 LGLQDF
+151 LGLRDF
-157 NIYGLKGLL
+157 NIYGFKGLL
-166 LAQVMTFAP
+166 LAQIMTFAP
-175 VAYLVLRGVLEGI
+175 VAYLVLRGILEGI

-194 AALNLGS
+194 AGLNLGAGRS
-201 ARWTTFRRVLLPLAV
+201 TVFRRVTLPLAV
-216 PGITSA
+216 PGIASA

-273 IPSVGAFLA
+273 IPSVAAFLA
-282 YRAAIGRRRYVTV
+282 YRAIIGRRRYVTV

-303 LKATSPLATWLLFGV
+303 LKATSRLATWILFAV
-318 AGLVAAVVVM
+318 TTAVAAMVVL
-328 FYGVILVGAL
+328 FYSVIVVGAF
-338 ARTWGVDNR
+338 ARTWGVDNS
-347 PSLEALHYVLSV
+347 PSLDALRYVLSV
-359 GADTIKDTL
+359 GLKTIKDTL
-368 TIAVVSTPVSG
+368 VIAVFSTPVSG
-379 LLGMV
+379 LLGMT

-391 KRFPGRG
+391 RRFPGRG
-398 SLELTSLLN
+398 GLELTSLLN

-422 FNQRPLLLTG
+422 FNQRPLVLTG
-432 TMLIL
+432 TMVIL

-447 VGIQSGMAVL
+447 VGIQAGIAVL

-472 ASSAVTFWRVTLP
+472 ASSAWTFRRVTLP
-485 LIRPAFFSALV
+485 LVRPAFFSALV

-520 TVQILSEIGSGRYNA
+520 TVQILSEVGSGRYNA
-535 AAAYSMILLAMVVA
+535 AAAYSLVLLAIVVA
-549 AIGVIGL
+549 AVALIGL
-556 LLRRGYSPVQGRF
+556 LLRGGYSPVQGRF

>member
-1 MAEPRALTV
+1 MDGSTALPAT
-10 PQRAAQARGRELR
+10 PSGPGAQLR
-23 RLLADPLVLIAA
+23 RLLADPMVLLAA
-35 LAIQALLLIFIVWP
+35 ILIQGALLVFIVWP
-49 LIRVVVVSATRD
+49 LVRVLIVSLTPGGVFSLEAYRD
-61 GVISF
+61 
-66 DVYREQLRSW
+66 QLRSW
-76 YVQRAIW
+76 YVQRAVL
-83 NSLLVG
+83 NSLIVG
-89 VLTAAASVAVGF
+89 TLTAAASVVLGF
-101 AYAYTLARTAA
+101 AYAYTVVRTAV
-112 PLKRLLHILAIL
+112 PMKRLFHILAIL

-138 LLFGRGGIITSGL
+138 LLFGRGGIVTSGL
-151 LGLQDF
+151 LGLRDF
-157 NIYGLKGLL
+157 NIYGFKGLL

-194 AALNLGS
+194 AALNLGAS
-201 ARWTTFRRVLLPLAV
+201 RWTVFRRVLLPLAI
-216 PGITSA
+216 PGVVSA

-273 IPSVGAFLA
+273 LPSIGAFLL
-282 YRAAIGRRRYVTV
+282 YRAIIGRRRYVTV

-303 LKATSPLATWLLFGV
+303 LKATSPLATWLLF
-318 AGLVAAVVVM
+318 ASTAAVAAVVVM
-328 FYGVILVGAL
+328 FYAVIAAGAL
-338 ARTWGVDNR
+338 ARTWGVDNT
-347 PSLEALHYVLSV
+347 PTLDALRYVFSV
-359 GADTIKDTL
+359 GWETIKDTL
-368 TIAVVSTPVSG
+368 AIAVVSTPISG
-379 LLGMV
+379 MLGMT

-391 KRFPGRG
+391 RRFPGRAG
-398 SLELTSLLN
+398 LELTSLLN

-432 TMLIL
+432 TMFILI
-437 VACFVFRYVP
+437 ACFVFRYVP
-447 VGIQSGMAVL
+447 VGIQAGIAVL

-472 ASSAVTFWRVTLP
+472 ASSALTFRRVTLP
-485 LIRPAFFSALV
+485 LVRPAFFSALV

-520 TVQILSEIGSGRYNA
+520 TVQILSEVGSGRYNA
-535 AAAYSMILLAMVVA
+535 AAAYSLVLLAIVIA
-549 AIGVIGL
+549 AVGVIGL
-556 LLRRGYSPVQGRF
+556 VLRGGYSPVQGRF

>member
-1 MAEPRALTV
+1 MIAQEAAARRPARA
-10 PQRAAQARGRELR
+10 PGAWR
-23 RLLADPLVLIAA
+23 RLLADPVVPAA
-35 LAIQALLLIFIVWP
+35 AFAIQALLLVFIVWP
-49 LIRVVVVSATRD
+49 LVRVVVVSLTPG
-61 GVISF
+61 GVWSTAA
-66 DVYREQLRSW
+66 YAEQLRSW
-76 YVQRAIW
+76 YIQRAVV

-89 VLTAAASVAVGF
+89 LLTAAVSVVLGF
-101 AYAYTLARTAA
+101 AYAYTLVRTAV
-112 PLKRLLHILAIL
+112 PFRRLLHVLAIL

-157 NIYGLKGLL
+157 TIYGFKGLL

-194 AALNLGS
+194 AALNLG
-201 ARWTTFRRVLLPLAV
+201 ADRLTVFRRVVLPLAT
-216 PGITSA
+216 PGMASA

-242 SAFPVLSVQA
+242 SAFPILSVQA

-260 NLQAGAALSVLLL
+260 NLPAGAALSVLLL
-273 IPSVGAFLA
+273 VPSIAAFLL
-282 YRAAIGRRRYVTV
+282 YRAVVGRRRYVTI

-303 LKATSPLATWLLFGV
+303 LKATSPAATWLLFATTV
-318 AGLVAAVVVM
+318 LLAGLVVLFYAV
-328 FYGVILVGAL
+328 IAVGAL

-347 PSLEALHYVLSV
+347 PSLDALRYVLSV
-359 GADTIKDTL
+359 GGETIRDTL
-368 TIAVVSTPVSG
+368 TIAVTATPISG
-379 LLGMV
+379 VLGMV
-384 IAFLVVR
+384 VAFLVVR
-391 KRFPGRG
+391 RRFPGRG
-398 SLELTSLLN
+398 ALEMTSLLN

-432 TMLIL
+432 TMAIL

-447 VGIQSGMAVL
+447 VGIQSGIAVL

-472 ASSAVTFWRVTLP
+472 ASSALTFRRVTLP
-485 LIRPAFFSALV
+485 LVRPAFFSALV

-520 TVQILSEIGSGRYNA
+520 TVQILSEVGSGRYNA
-535 AAAYSMILLAMVVA
+535 AAAYSMVLLAIVVA
-549 AIGVIGL
+549 AIATIGL

>member
-1 MAEPRALTV
+1 MAGTLTT
-10 PQRAAQARGRELR
+10 PSAHPGREVR
-23 RLLADPLVLIAA
+23 RLLADPFVLGV
-35 LAIQALLLIFIVWP
+35 AISIQVLLLVFIVWP

-61 GVISF
+61 GF
-66 DVYREQLRSW
+66 FTLDAYRSQLQSW
-76 YVQRAIW
+76 YVQRAVW

-89 VLTAAASVAVGF
+89 VLTATVSVLVGF
-101 AYAYTLARTAA
+101 AYAYTLVRTAV
-112 PLKRLLHILAIL
+112 PFKRLLHILAIL

-194 AALNLGS
+194 AALNLGA
-201 ARWTTFRRVLLPLAV
+201 ARWTVFRRVTLPLAV

-260 NLQAGAALSVLLL
+260 NLRAGAALAVLLL
-273 IPSVGAFLA
+273 IPSVAAFLV
-282 YRAAIGRRRYVTV
+282 YRAIIGRRRYVTV

-303 LKATSPLATWLLFGV
+303 LKATSPGATWTLFGV
-318 AGLVAAVVVM
+318 TLSVAALVVM
-328 FYGVILVGAL
+328 FYAVILVGAL

-347 PSLEALHYVLSV
+347 PSLEALRYVLHV
-359 GADTIKDTL
+359 GMDTIKDTL
-368 TIAVVSTPVSG
+368 TIAVVSTPISG
-379 LLGMV
+379 LLGMI

-398 SLELTSLLN
+398 ALELTSLLN

-447 VGIQSGMAVL
+447 VGIQSGIAVL

-472 ASSAVTFWRVTLP
+472 ASSALTFRRVTLP
-485 LIRPAFFSALV
+485 LIRPAFFSGLV

-505 ISAAVFLVSANWNLM
+505 ISAAVFLVSAHWNLM
-520 TVQILSEIGSGRYNA
+520 TVQILSEVGSGRYNA
-535 AAAYSMILLAMVVA
+535 AAAYSIVLLAIVIT
-549 AIGVIGL
+549 AIGIIGV

>member
-1 MAEPRALTV
+1 MTV
-10 PQRAAQARGRELR
+10 SPGSAQARDRELR
-23 RLLADPLVLIAA
+23 RLLADPLVLIVA
-35 LAIQALLLIFIVWP
+35 LGIQALLLVFIVWP
-49 LIRVVVVSATRD
+49 LIRVVIVSATRD
-61 GVISF
+61 GVISLGA
-66 DVYREQLRSW
+66 YQEQLHSW

-101 AYAYTLARTAA
+101 AYAYTVVRTAV
-112 PLKRLLHILAIL
+112 PFKRLLHILLVL

-138 LLFGRGGIITSGL
+138 LLFGRGGVITSGL
-151 LGLQDF
+151 LGLRDF

-194 AALNLGS
+194 AALNLGAS
-201 ARWTTFRRVLLPLAV
+201 RWTVFRRVLLPLAV

-273 IPSVGAFLA
+273 IPSIGAFLA
-282 YRAAIGRRRYVTV
+282 HRALIGRRRYVTV
-295 TGKPGRSS
+295 TGRPGRSS
-303 LKATSPLATWLLFGV
+303 LKATSPLATWILIGITAVV
-318 AGLVAAVVVM
+318 AMVVVM
-328 FYGVILVGAL
+328 FYAVILTGAL
-338 ARTWGVDNR
+338 ARTWGVDHR

-368 TIAVVSTPVSG
+368 AIAVVSTPISG
-379 LLGMV
+379 LLAMV
-384 IAFLVVR
+384 TAFLVVR

-398 SLELTSLLN
+398 CLELISLLN

-422 FNQRPLLLTG
+422 FNQPPLLLTG
-432 TMLIL
+432 TMQIL
-437 VACFVFRYVP
+437 LACFVFRYVP
-447 VGIQSGMAVL
+447 VGIQSGIAVL
-457 RQIDPAIEEAAQNLG
+457 RQIDPTIEEAAQNLG
-472 ASSAVTFWRVTLP
+472 ASSALTFLRVTLP

-520 TVQILSEIGSGRYNA
+520 TVQILSEVGSGRYNV
-535 AAAYSMILLAMVVA
+535 AAAYSMILLALVVA

>member
-1 MAEPRALTV
+1 M
-10 PQRAAQARGRELR
+10 
-23 RLLADPLVLIAA
+23 LLAAA
-35 LAIQALLLIFIVWP
+35 LIQAALLIFIVWP
-49 LIRVVVVSATRD
+49 LVRVVIVSVTLKGEFSLDA
-61 GVISF
+61 
-66 DVYREQLRSW
+66 YQAQLRSW
-76 YVQRAIW
+76 YVQRAVL

-89 VLTAAASVAVGF
+89 VLTAGASVALGF
-101 AYAYTLARTAA
+101 AYAYTLVRTAV
-112 PLKRLLHILAIL
+112 PFKRLFHLLAIL

-151 LGLQDF
+151 LGLMDF
-157 NIYGLKGLL
+157 NIYGFKGLL
-166 LAQVMTFAP
+166 LAQIMTFAP
-175 VAYLVLRGVLEGI
+175 VAYLVIRGVLEGI

-194 AALNLGS
+194 AGLNLG
-201 ARWTTFRRVLLPLAV
+201 AGRATVFRRVLLPLAV
-216 PGITSA
+216 PGIASA

-260 NLQAGAALSVLLL
+260 NLPAGAALSVLLL
-273 IPSVGAFLA
+273 IPSVAAFLV
-282 YRAAIGRRRYVTV
+282 YRAIVGRRRYITI

-303 LKATSPLATWLLFGV
+303 LKATSRLATWMLFGV
-318 AGLVAAVVVM
+318 TTAVAVLVVLFYAVIV
-328 FYGVILVGAL
+328 VGAF
-338 ARTWGVDNR
+338 ARTWGVDNT
-347 PSLEALHYVLSV
+347 PSLEALRYVLSV
-359 GADTIKDTL
+359 GLKTIKDTL
-368 TIAVVSTPVSG
+368 VIAVVSTPISG
-379 LLGMV
+379 LLGMT

-391 KRFPGRG
+391 RRFPGRAG
-398 SLELTSLLN
+398 LELTSLLN
-407 FALPGTVVGIGYILA
+407 FALPGTLIGIGYILA

-432 TMLIL
+432 TMFIL

-447 VGIQSGMAVL
+447 VGIQAGIAVL

-472 ASSAVTFWRVTLP
+472 ASSALTFRRVTLP

-505 ISAAVFLVSANWNLM
+505 VSAAVFLVSADWNLM

-535 AAAYSMILLAMVVA
+535 AAAYSLVLLTIVVA
-549 AIGVIGL
+549 AVGMIGL
-556 LLRRGYSPVQGRF
+556 VLRGGYSPVQGRF

>member
-1 MAEPRALTV
+1 MDGSTALPATS
-10 PQRAAQARGRELR
+10 PGPGSQLR
-23 RLLADPLVLIAA
+23 RLVADPMVLLAA
-35 LAIQALLLIFIVWP
+35 ILIQGALLVFIVWP
-49 LIRVVVVSATRD
+49 LVRVLIVSLTPGGVFSLEAYRD
-61 GVISF
+61 
-66 DVYREQLRSW
+66 QLRSW
-76 YVQRAIW
+76 YVQRAVL
-83 NSLLVG
+83 NSLVVG
-89 VLTAAASVAVGF
+89 TLTAAASVALGF
-101 AYAYTLARTAA
+101 AYAYTLVRTAV
-112 PLKRLLHILAIL
+112 PLKRLFHILAIL

-151 LGLQDF
+151 LGLRDF
-157 NIYGLKGLL
+157 NIYGFKGLL

-194 AALNLGS
+194 AALNLG
-201 ARWTTFRRVLLPLAV
+201 AGRATVFRRVMLPLAV
-216 PGITSA
+216 PGIASA

-260 NLQAGAALSVLLL
+260 TLQAGAALSVLLL
-273 IPSVGAFLA
+273 LPSIGAFLL
-282 YRAAIGRRRYVTV
+282 YRAIIGRRRYVTV

-303 LKATSPLATWLLFGV
+303 LKATSPLATWLLFGST
-318 AGLVAAVVVM
+318 AAVAAVVVM
-328 FYGVILVGAL
+328 FYAVIAAGAL
-338 ARTWGVDNR
+338 ARTWGVDNT
-347 PSLEALHYVLSV
+347 PTLDALRYVLSV
-359 GADTIKDTL
+359 GWETIKDTL
-368 TIAVVSTPVSG
+368 AIAVVSTPISG
-379 LLGMV
+379 LLGMT

-391 KRFPGRG
+391 RRFPGRAG
-398 SLELTSLLN
+398 LELTSLLN

-432 TMLIL
+432 TVFILI
-437 VACFVFRYVP
+437 ACFVFRYVP
-447 VGIQSGMAVL
+447 VGIQAGIAVL
-457 RQIDPAIEEAAQNLG
+457 RLIDPAIEEAAQNLG
-472 ASSAVTFWRVTLP
+472 ASSALTFRRVTLP

-505 ISAAVFLVSANWNLM
+505 ISAAVFLVSADWNLM

-535 AAAYSMILLAMVVA
+535 AAAYSLVLLTIVVA
-549 AIGVIGL
+549 AVGMIGL
-556 LLRRGYSPVQGRF
+556 VLHGGDSPGQGGV

>member
-1 MAEPRALTV
+1 MIAHGAAPGHPARPRGAW
-10 PQRAAQARGRELR
+10 R
-23 RLLADPLVLIAA
+23 RLAADPAVLAAA
-35 LAIQALLLIFIVWP
+35 LAIQVLLLVFIVWP
-49 LIRVVVVSATRD
+49 LVRVVVVSLTPGGLWSTAA
-61 GVISF
+61 
-66 DVYREQLRSW
+66 YAEQLRSW
-76 YVQRAIW
+76 YIQRAVV

-89 VLTAAASVAVGF
+89 VLTAGVSVVLGF
-101 AYAYTLARTAA
+101 AYAYTLVRTAV
-112 PLKRLLHILAIL
+112 PLRRLLHLLAIL

-138 LLFGRGGIITSGL
+138 LLFGRGGIITSGV

-157 NIYGLKGLL
+157 NIYGFKGLL

-175 VAYLVLRGVLEGI
+175 VAYLILRGVLEGI

-194 AALNLGS
+194 AALNLG
-201 ARWTTFRRVLLPLAV
+201 AGRLTVFRRVLLPLAT
-216 PGITSA
+216 PGIASA

-242 SAFPVLSVQA
+242 SAFPILSVQA

-260 NLQAGAALSVLLL
+260 NLPAGAALSVLLL
-273 IPSVGAFLA
+273 APSIAAFLI
-282 YRAAIGRRRYVTV
+282 YRAIVGRRRYVTI

-303 LKATSPLATWLLFGV
+303 LKATSPLTTGLLFATTALM
-318 AGLVAAVVVM
+318 AGLVVLFYAVIAA
-328 FYGVILVGAL
+328 GAL

-347 PSLEALHYVLSV
+347 PSLDALRYVLSV
-359 GADTIKDTL
+359 GGETIRDTL
-368 TIAVVSTPVSG
+368 TIAVTATPVSG

-384 IAFLVVR
+384 VAFLVVR
-391 KRFPGRG
+391 RRFPGRG
-398 SLELTSLLN
+398 VLEMTSLLN

-447 VGIQSGMAVL
+447 VGIQSGIAVL

-472 ASSAVTFWRVTLP
+472 ASSALTFRRVTLP
-485 LIRPAFFSALV
+485 LVRPAFFSALV

-520 TVQILSEIGSGRYNA
+520 TVQILSEVGSGRYNA
-535 AAAYSMILLAMVVA
+535 AAAYSMVLLAIVVA
-549 AIGVIGL
+549 AIAAIGL